1 MVINPDMDM
10 DMAIDP
16 PILEED
22 SAPANPSGTKTLKAI
37 NKHLKALEAKLTTT
51 TTASS
56 SSPDQITYEI
66 ISLRSTMSQLQTRLE
81 CDELRASI
89 RHNMLFN
96 ALVKVSTDVGMLSG
110 MIQQVQEQQQ
120 VVDGQGQNDGAD
132 ADGSGENN
140 TTNGASVVNGTPRVS
155 ASVAAAVTAA
165 KDKRGKAMRQSRKT
179 YEQCLGI
186 YTEDMNRAGDREGV
200 EKYGGLCVQY
210 AGDLFKT
217 LG

>member
-1 MVINPDMDM
+1 MDM

-22 SAPANPSGTKTLKAI
+22 SAPATPSGTKTLKAI

-110 MIQQVQEQQQ
+110 MIQQVQEQPQ

-140 TTNGASVVNGTPRVS
+140 TTNGAIVVNGTPRVS